1 MNNLITYAGKQFS
14 DELHT
19 TYRITSGDCL
29 LEMSALSD
37 SLAANSLTFEVDS
50 LDTTLT
56 QYIRN
61 DKMVYTY
68 KGQQLGTFYVQ
79 SVERIGRRAYRFSAL
94 SAVGLLMGQTHYG
107 GLYSGETAEEVI
119 SDIVAGTGVTVV
131 IKSIFKEYQL
141 YGWLPIATARDN
153 LSQVLFAIGASLRTM
168 TDGTLRVTSLYNGV
182 SWIRGASVCYT
193 GGSVDYGTPVARVIV
208 TEHRWEQGTESTEL
222 FNGAAN
228 EGDIIRF
235 DEPVHNLSASGFNI
249 LESNCNYAKVSAGTG
264 TLTGTLYQHYMRDIT
279 QTVADSGDDI
289 TVSEAYLVSLVNS
302 VGIAERLADYY
313 SNRDVI
319 VQDALWQGQQP
330 GDVVRTAHPYGGS
343 ADIFLSSADLTMS
356 GVLKSSEKGLV
367 GYYPPNPESQTY
379 YDYSEV
385 LTGSG
390 EWTVPD
396 GVDNVTVVLIGAGT
410 GGRGGSPGTS
420 DGRYG
425 YGSYAGGIDGSTTIY
440 YLGGGI
446 AGEGGAAGTPGS
458 PGKVFQ
464 STMDVSPGQK
474 ITYNCPTG
482 GAGGA
487 ANFNG
492 SAGQPTTFG
501 TLSSASG
508 SVLENGY
515 TDPITHNVYAQPG
528 KAGVKGGRGTG
539 ADSTSQNWKLVQG
552 ENVVYNGVTYRPGS
566 TGEPNAGNCSGG
578 YGGGPAAGANG
589 GDGYDAP
596 TATSRRAQVG
606 NGGNGAT
613 PVTPPQNSQLGGG
626 GHAGHGGGGAG
637 GQGNGANAASNYLVR
652 GYPGSGGSGGR
663 GGQGGNGCVLLY
675 YRKPQSIQSGRFKGS
690 GGQLFFTK
698 GRKIFA
704 V

>member
-14 DELHT
+14 DDLT
-19 TYRITSGDCL
+19 ATYRLTSGDCL

-37 SLAANSLTFEVDS
+37 SLAANSLTFDVDS

-56 QYIRN
+56 QYTRN
-61 DKMVYTY
+61 DKMIYSY
-68 KGQQLGTFYVQ
+68 KGQQIGTFYVQ
-79 SVERIGRRAYRFSAL
+79 SVERIGARLYRFSAL
-94 SAVGLLMGQTHYG
+94 SGVGLLMGKTHYG
-107 GLYSGETAEEVI
+107 GLYSGETAAEVI
-119 SDIVAGTGVTVV
+119 ADIVAGTGVNVE
-131 IKSIFKEYQL
+131 IKTIFQEYQL

-208 TEHRWEQGTESTEL
+208 TEHRWEEGTESTEL

-343 ADIFLSSADLTMS
+343 ADIFLSSADLIMS
-356 GVLKSSEKGLV
+356 GVLRSSEEGLV
-367 GYYPPNPESQTY
+367 GYRPPNPESQTY

-396 GVDNVTVVLIGAGT
+396 GVDNVTVVLIGPGT

-425 YGSYAGGIDGSTTIY
+425 YGSYQNNFGTTIY
-440 YLGGGI
+440 YLGAGI

-464 STMDVSPGQK
+464 STMDVTPGQK
-474 ITYNCPTG
+474 IAYNCPAG

-487 ANFNG
+487 ANSNG
-492 SAGQPTTFG
+492 SAGRPTTFG

-515 TDPITHNVYAQPG
+515 TDPITHKVYAQPG

-539 ADSTSQNWKLVQG
+539 ADSTSQNWELVQG

-566 TGEPNAGNCSGG
+566 TGEGNAGNAGGG

-589 GDGYDAP
+589 GDGKDAP

-637 GQGNGANAASNYLVR
+637 GQGNGANAAANYLVR
-652 GYPGSGGSGGR
+652 GYPGSAGAGGH
-663 GGQGGNGCVLLY
+663 GGQGGNGCILLY
-675 YRKPQSIQSGRFKGS
+675 YRKPQSIQSGRFKGR
-690 GGQLFFTK
+690 GGQLFFSS

>member
-14 DELHT
+14 DDLT
-19 TYRITSGDCL
+19 AAYRLTSGDCL

-37 SLAANSLTFEVDS
+37 SLAANSLTFDVDS

-56 QYIRN
+56 QYTRN
-61 DKMVYTY
+61 DKMVYSY
-68 KGQQLGTFYVQ
+68 KGQQIGTFYVQ
-79 SVERIGRRAYRFSAL
+79 SVERIGARLYRFSAL
-94 SAVGLLMGQTHYG
+94 SGVGLLMGKTHYG
-107 GLYSGETAEEVI
+107 GLYSGETAAEVI
-119 SDIVAGTGVTVV
+119 ADIVAGTGVNVE
-131 IKSIFKEYQL
+131 IKTIFQEYQL

-208 TEHRWEQGTESTEL
+208 TEHRWEEGTESTEL

-330 GDVVRTAHPYGGS
+330 GDVVRTAHPYGGA
-343 ADIFLSSADLTMS
+343 ADIFLSSADLIMS
-356 GVLKSSEKGLV
+356 GVLRSSEEGLV
-367 GYYPPNPESQTY
+367 GYRPPNPESQTY

-396 GVDNVTVVLIGAGT
+396 GVDNVTAVLIGPGT

-425 YGSYAGGIDGSTTIY
+425 YGSYQNNFDTTIY

-464 STMDVSPGQK
+464 STMDVAPGQK
-474 ITYNCPTG
+474 IAYNCPVG

-487 ANFNG
+487 ANSNG

-515 TDPITHNVYAQPG
+515 TDPITQKVYAQPG

-539 ADSTSQNWKLVQG
+539 ADSTSQNWELVQG

-566 TGEPNAGNCSGG
+566 TGKSNAGNCSGG

-589 GDGYDAP
+589 GNGKDAP

-637 GQGNGANAASNYLVR
+637 GQGNGANSAANYLVR
-652 GYPGSGGSGGR
+652 GYPGSAGAGGR
-663 GGQGGNGCVLLY
+663 GGQGGNGCILLY
-675 YRKPQSIQSGRFKGS
+675 YRKPQSIQSGRFKGR

>member
-1 MNNLITYAGKQFS
+1 MNNLITYAGNQFS
-14 DELHT
+14 DDLT
-19 TYRITSGDCL
+19 ATYRLTSGDCL

-37 SLAANSLTFEVDS
+37 SLAANSLTFDVDS

-56 QYIRN
+56 QYTRN
-61 DKMVYTY
+61 DKMIYSY
-68 KGQQLGTFYVQ
+68 KGQQIGTFYVQ
-79 SVERIGRRAYRFSAL
+79 SVERIGARLYRFSAL
-94 SAVGLLMGQTHYG
+94 SGVGLLMGKTHYG
-107 GLYSGETAEEVI
+107 GLYSGETAAEVI
-119 SDIVAGTGVTVV
+119 ADIVAGTGVNVE
-131 IKSIFKEYQL
+131 IKTIFQEYQL

-208 TEHRWEQGTESTEL
+208 TEHRWEEGTESTEL

-330 GDVVRTAHPYGGS
+330 GDVVRTAHPYGGA
-343 ADIFLSSADLTMS
+343 ADIFLSSADLIMS
-356 GVLKSSEKGLV
+356 GVLRSSEEGLV
-367 GYYPPNPESQTY
+367 GYRPPNPESQTY

-396 GVDNVTVVLIGAGT
+396 GVDNVTAVLIGPGT

-425 YGSYAGGIDGSTTIY
+425 YGSYQNNFDTTIY

-464 STMDVSPGQK
+464 STMDVAPGQK
-474 ITYNCPTG
+474 IAYNCPVG

-487 ANFNG
+487 ANSNG

-515 TDPITHNVYAQPG
+515 TDPITQKVYAQPG

-539 ADSTSQNWKLVQG
+539 ADSTSQNWELVQG

-566 TGEPNAGNCSGG
+566 TGKSNAGNCSGG

-589 GDGYDAP
+589 GNGKDAP

-637 GQGNGANAASNYLVR
+637 GQGNGANSAANYLVR
-652 GYPGSGGSGGR
+652 GYPGSAGAGGR
-663 GGQGGNGCVLLY
+663 GGQGGNGCILLY
-675 YRKPQSIQSGRFKGS
+675 YRKPQSIQSGRFKGR

>member
-14 DELHT
+14 DDLT
-19 TYRITSGDCL
+19 ATYRLTSGDCL

-56 QYIRN
+56 QYTRN
-61 DKMVYTY
+61 EKMVYSY
-68 KGQQLGTFYVQ
+68 KGQQIGTFYVQ
-79 SVERIGRRAYRFSAL
+79 SVERIGARLYRFSAL
-94 SAVGLLMGQTHYG
+94 SGVGLLMGKTHYG
-107 GLYSGETAEEVI
+107 GLYSGETAAEVI
-119 SDIVAGTGVTVV
+119 ADIVAGTGVNVE
-131 IKSIFKEYQL
+131 IKTIFQEYQL

-153 LSQVLFAIGASLRTM
+153 LAQVLFAIGASLRTM
-168 TDGTLRVTSLYNGV
+168 ANGTLRVTSLYGGV
-182 SWIRGASVCYT
+182 SWVRGAAQCYT
-193 GGSVDYGTPVARVIV
+193 GGSVDYGTPIARVIV

-319 VQDALWQGQQP
+319 VQDALWQGQQA
-330 GDVVRTAHPYGGS
+330 GDVVRTAHPYGGT

-356 GVLKSSEKGLV
+356 GVLRSSEEGLA
-367 GYYPPNPESQTY
+367 GYRPPNPESQTY

-396 GVDNVTVVLIGAGT
+396 GVDNVTAVLIGPGT

-425 YGSYAGGIDGSTTIY
+425 YGSYQNNFDTTIY
-440 YLGGGI
+440 YLGAGI
-446 AGEGGAAGTPGS
+446 AGEGGAPGTPGS

-487 ANFNG
+487 ANSNG

-515 TDPITHNVYAQPG
+515 TDPITHKVYAQPG

-539 ADSTSQNWKLVQG
+539 ADSTSQNWELVQG

-566 TGEPNAGNCSGG
+566 TGKSNAGNCSGG

-589 GDGYDAP
+589 GNGKDAP

-613 PVTPPQNSQLGGG
+613 PVTPPQNPQLGGG

-637 GQGNGANAASNYLVR
+637 GQGNGANSAANYLVR
-652 GYPGSGGSGGR
+652 GYPGSAGAGGR
-663 GGQGGNGCVLLY
+663 GGQGGNGCILLY
-675 YRKPQSIQSGRFKGS
+675 YRKPQSIQSGRFKGR
-690 GGQLFFTK
+690 GGQLFFTS